1 MQPHTSYLVCGTP
14 RCGSTLLCEA
24 LMNTGMAGFL
34 SYANGLLVT
43 FLQTTEIGR
52 FLYKRKLVDS
62 SRRYWRQDMPAAR
75 TSMPGYTGPIS
86 RVRPIEEVYLNL
98 QIATEAAAER
108 TRQVCKVGG

>member
-1 MQPHTSYLVCGTP
+1 
-14 RCGSTLLCEA
+14 
-24 LMNTGMAGFL
+24 MNTGMAGFL